1 MYTRRRPAMALR
13 LSTRITRL
21 FNIDVPLVLP
31 GMSWISTPALVA
43 AVSNAGG
50 LGILATGPLSA
61 DETRKAIREIRKL
74 TNKPFG
80 IGCTLLMPG
89 AKENAEV
96 ALEEK
101 VEVINFS
108 LGRGDW
114 IVERAHKYGG
124 KVIAT
129 VVSERHAKSA
139 EEMGADA
146 LLVTGH
152 EAAAHGGDVTSLV
165 LVPVLARKTKLPIIL
180 AGGIGDGRGLAA
192 MLCLGAEGVAMGS
205 RFATTVESPLAEAVK
220 KAIVSKSEADTIY
233 GKNFDGLYARVM
245 KTDASVEAMRRP
257 VNPIVAAIKSFQAAK
272 LIKMPLWKVIPGLI
286 TQWDK
291 MYQLSLFGAATEKLM
306 QATINGDLD
315 KGVQF
320 VGQSMGLI
328 EDIPTV
334 KALVDRVVLEAKE
347 SLDRSSERFE
357 EPVYSS
363 NSDSSKSRTLR
374 AST

>member
-1 MYTRRRPAMALR
+1 MALR